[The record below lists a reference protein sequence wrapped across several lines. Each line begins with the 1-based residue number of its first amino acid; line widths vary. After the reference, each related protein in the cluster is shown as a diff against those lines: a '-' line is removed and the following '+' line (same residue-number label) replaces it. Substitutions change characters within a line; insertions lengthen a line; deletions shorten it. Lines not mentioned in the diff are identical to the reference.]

1 MEPQVHHTR
10 GSAWE
15 LSAERASGCGV
26 APLPCVPRQPVFV
39 FKSGSTEQSSKSR
52 GPPSLVAA
60 ASPGQVWDGAPAPSL
75 PVRGTA
81 GRTRAAVCVRC
92 RHRGFGHCWCR
103 ELTFQG
109 AGRDRKAPTVTNQT
123 ATCSAKGVSRPPA
136 VHVHSSRLRTS
147 TASARSRAPP
157 PGSRPAPP
165 GASRSPSPEGPPAGR
180 RCVAQTTERPPR
192 PVPPA
197 TRPHCPAWRF
207 WETLGS

>member
-1 MEPQVHHTR
+1 M
-10 GSAWE
+10 
-15 LSAERASGCGV
+15 
-26 APLPCVPRQPVFV
+26 
-39 FKSGSTEQSSKSR
+39 
-52 GPPSLVAA
+52 PPSSSWHALPNIWMLKSCLAFKVNHRCPHPF
-60 ASPGQVWDGAPAPSL
+60 SKFPPDSEPTFYHFREPGSD
-75 PVRGTA
+75 
-81 GRTRAAVCVRC
+81 
-92 RHRGFGHCWCR
+92 
-103 ELTFQG
+103 
-109 AGRDRKAPTVTNQT
+109 RDRKAPTVTNQT